1 MGTAAAVGL
10 LELFRLESSEFL
22 EMFRLDTSEVSFFR
36 RKRTVGKR
44 SRFGLWKISH
54 RFGWTWFGWIC
65 FQTRTASRINLLPD

>member
-1 MGTAAAVGL
+1 MGL

-44 SRFGLWKISH
+44 SRFGRCKYPTGLGCGKYPTGLVGLGLGGS
-54 RFGWTWFGWIC
+54 
-65 FQTRTASRINLLPD
+65 ASRLGLLPE